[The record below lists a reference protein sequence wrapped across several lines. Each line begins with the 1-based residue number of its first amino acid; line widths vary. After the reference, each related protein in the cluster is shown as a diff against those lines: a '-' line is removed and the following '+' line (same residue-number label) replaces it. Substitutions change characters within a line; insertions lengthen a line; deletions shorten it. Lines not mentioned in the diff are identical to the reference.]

1 MPCRPTRNSMES
13 DDDRHRLPDFT
24 FHEACLL
31 TVQLTSQGLPDLHI
45 APEPTVRD
53 ELQKRTQREAEA
65 VVQSIKQKVR
75 RFLAGLSELNPSE
88 FWDLD
93 ELRPKLESLSE
104 MQLFGL
110 YFALKKYF
118 WEFEKHPTQAEAPDE
133 QGPWS
138 RSRRERSFCPNDGI
152 GVDTLTTPMQARR
165 WLRMD

>member
-1 MPCRPTRNSMES
+1 MEP
-13 DDDRHRLPDFT
+13 DDDRYRLPEFT

-53 ELQKRTQREAEA
+53 ELQKRTQREADA
-65 VVQSIKQKVR
+65 VVQNIKQKVGQ
-75 RFLAGLSELNPSE
+75 FLTELSGLNPSK

-104 MQLFGL
+104 MQLFRL

-118 WEFEKHPTQAEAPDE
+118 WEFEKHLTQAEALCDAGFFPKE
-133 QGPWS
+133 KLP
-138 RSRRERSFCPNDGI
+138 F
-152 GVDTLTTPMQARR
+152 ARR
-165 WLRMD
+165 VEALDRRRRQLS

>member
-1 MPCRPTRNSMES
+1 MES
-13 DDDRHRLPDFT
+13 ADDRHRLPEFT

-53 ELQKRTQREAEA
+53 ELQKRTQRAADA
-65 VVQSIKQKVR
+65 VVQSIKQKVG

-118 WEFEKHPTQAEAPDE
+118 WEFDKHATQAKALCDAGFFSKEKLPFAQRVEALDH
-133 QGPWS
+133 
-138 RSRRERSFCPNDGI
+138 RRRQLS
-152 GVDTLTTPMQARR
+152 
-165 WLRMD
+165 

>member
-1 MPCRPTRNSMES
+1 MES
-13 DDDRHRLPDFT
+13 DDNRHRLPEFT
-24 FHEACLL
+24 FYEACLL

-53 ELQKRTQREAEA
+53 ELQKRRQREIDA
-65 VVQSIKQKVR
+65 VVRSIRQKIG
-75 RFLAGLSELNPSE
+75 RFLAELSGLNPSE

-118 WEFEKHPTQAEAPDE
+118 WDFEKHPTQAEALCDAGFYSKEKLP
-133 QGPWS
+133 
-138 RSRRERSFCPNDGI
+138 F
-152 GVDTLTTPMQARR
+152 ARR
-165 WLRMD
+165 VEALDRRRRQLS

>member
-1 MPCRPTRNSMES
+1 MES
-13 DDDRHRLPDFT
+13 DVDCYRLPEFT
-24 FHEACLL
+24 FREACLL
-31 TVQLTSQGLPDLHI
+31 TVQLTSQGLPDLNI

-53 ELQKRTQREAEA
+53 ELQKTTEREASA
-65 VVQSIKQKVR
+65 VVQNMKQKVG

-118 WEFEKHPTQAEAPDE
+118 WEFDKHATQAEALCDAGFFSKEKLPFAQRVEALDH
-133 QGPWS
+133 
-138 RSRRERSFCPNDGI
+138 RRRQLS
-152 GVDTLTTPMQARR
+152 
-165 WLRMD
+165 

>member
-1 MPCRPTRNSMES
+1 MES
-13 DDDRHRLPDFT
+13 DVDRYRLPEFT

-45 APEPTVRD
+45 APEPTMRD
-53 ELQKRTQREAEA
+53 ELQKRTEREASA
-65 VVQSIKQKVR
+65 VVQNMKQKLG

-104 MQLFGL
+104 MQHFRL

-118 WEFEKHPTQAEAPDE
+118 WEFDKHPTQAEALCNAGFFSKEKLPFAQRVEALD
-133 QGPWS
+133 
-138 RSRRERSFCPNDGI
+138 RR
-152 GVDTLTTPMQARR
+152 RR
-165 WLRMD
+165 QLS

>member
-1 MPCRPTRNSMES
+1 MES

-65 VVQSIKQKVR
+65 VVQSIRQKVR
-75 RFLAGLSELNPSE
+75 RFLAGLTELNPSE

-93 ELRPKLESLSE
+93 ELRPKLESLNE
-104 MQLFGL
+104 MQHFGL

-118 WEFEKHPTQAEAPDE
+118 WEFEKHPTQAEALCDAGFFSKEKLPFAQRVEAFD
-133 QGPWS
+133 
-138 RSRRERSFCPNDGI
+138 RR
-152 GVDTLTTPMQARR
+152 RR
-165 WLRMD
+165 HLS

>member
-1 MPCRPTRNSMES
+1 MES
-13 DDDRHRLPDFT
+13 DDDRYRLPEFT

-53 ELQKRTQREAEA
+53 ELQKRTQREADA
-65 VVQSIKQKVR
+65 VVQSIKQKVGQ
-75 RFLAGLSELNPSE
+75 FLTELSGLNPSK

-104 MQLFGL
+104 MHHFRL

-118 WEFEKHPTQAEAPDE
+118 WEFEKHPRQAEALCDAGFFSKE
-133 QGPWS
+133 KLLFAL
-138 RSRRERSFCPNDGI
+138 RVEALDRR
-152 GVDTLTTPMQARR
+152 RR
-165 WLRMD
+165 QLS

>member
-1 MPCRPTRNSMES
+1 MES
-13 DDDRHRLPDFT
+13 DDNRHRLPEFT

-53 ELQKRTQREAEA
+53 ELLKRTQREADA
-65 VVQSIKQKVR
+65 VVQSMKQKVG
-75 RFLAGLSELNPSE
+75 RFLAGLSELSPSE

-93 ELRPKLESLSE
+93 DLRPKLESLSE

-118 WEFEKHPTQAEAPDE
+118 WEFEKHPTQAEALCEAGFFSKEKLSFAQRVEALD
-133 QGPWS
+133 
-138 RSRRERSFCPNDGI
+138 RR
-152 GVDTLTTPMQARR
+152 RR
-165 WLRMD
+165 QLL